1 MLFRTPGECKG
12 PHRTLLRPELM
23 QSVIDDIHMELIFKI
38 SGEQVGLLRK
48 VRHPLSFC
56 KCPAQWLFT
65 DDALERCPLLFR
77 IRNLFHNSEAG
88 VICGLDRNVIAVVAH
103 LLYRGV
109 EHRLSQSI
117 LFGIL
122 CKLFC
127 TTPVIYCR
135 QLDVSYLGHGDSE
148 ELGNKSRAYISDS
161 QRYFSIPSQII
172 MRVSEMLLL

>member
-65 DDALERCPLLFR
+65 DDALERCPFFYR

-88 VICGLDRNVIAVVAH
+88 VIWGIDRNGIAVVAH

-122 CKLFC
+122 CKLFF

-135 QLDVSYLGHGDSE
+135 QLDVSYLAHGE
-148 ELGNKSRAYISDS
+148 TEGLCK
-161 QRYFSIPSQII
+161 
-172 MRVSEMLLL
+172 